1 MLDGHDLV
9 FVERAQTSHPRVMT
23 LALHVGT
30 RIPAY
35 LTALGRVLLAELPD
49 DQLEDYLRTT
59 VLRKETANTV
69 SDPAK
74 LRAHI
79 LSIRA
84 KGYCI
89 MDQEIE
95 IGIRA
100 AAVPVHRPE
109 GLALAISVAS
119 HASRHSLS
127 YIEENYVPPL
137 RETAAGLEKLLSRRR

>member
-1 MLDGHDLV
+1 VLDDHDVV
-9 FVERAQTSHPRVMT
+9 FVARAQTSHPRVMT

-35 LTALGRVLLAELPD
+35 LTALGRVLLAELPEEELD
-49 DQLEDYLRTT
+49 RYLRTAE
-59 VLRKETANTV
+59 LHKETANTV
-69 SDPAK
+69 SDPAE
-74 LRAHI
+74 LRAQV
-79 LSIRA
+79 LSVRA

-100 AAVPVHRPE
+100 AAVPVRRPD
-109 GLALAISVAS
+109 GSALAISVAS

-127 YIEENYVPPL
+127 HIEANFVPSL
-137 RETAAGLEKLLSRRR
+137 QETAAGLERLLGMRG